1 MKTAP
6 SLRLLAG
13 LFSLALGANTAAAA
27 CNPDYSGITLD
38 VGTRT
43 APFIANA
50 IKLAAASWEKQTCGK
65 INVLEHPNEQLYQVY
80 LKALGPA
87 ADKSPFDIITFGPFW
102 TPDFAPYLT
111 EMPPAMRETAA
122 WNDILPVY
130 REHLMQWNGRYVTQT
145 IDGDQHI
152 LYYRRDLFTHPLEQE
167 RFKAKYG
174 YDLNP
179 PATWE
184 QYYQIAEFFTRPGSN
199 LWGTAE
205 AYRRGG
211 EQFWYFFTHAAA
223 YTHHPKLPGSMFFD
237 PDTMDAQINNPG
249 WVKALTD
256 YLNGR
261 NVAPPGALGFT
272 SGDIHNIF
280 AGGSVAMNFD
290 WGDTGVNAADANR
303 SLIPG
308 VVGTAPLPGSKQVW
322 NYKTRQWDSFP
333 DVSRA
338 PFLAFGGWQAA
349 VPVNSNE
356 PAAAWHFIAW
366 LSSPEVSGEAVVTP
380 QAGINPYRES
390 HFKIER
396 WLKLFTPEEAKL
408 YLDAQRRGLNSPNVA
423 LDLRIPHYAE
433 YINALE
439 IQLTRALNLLVSP
452 QEALDNVAKSWN
464 ALTNRIGRKQ
474 QRAAYRASMGLSS
487 EVK

>member
-1 MKTAP
+1 MKTAS
-6 SLRLLAG
+6 SLTLRASLL
-13 LFSLALGANTAAAA
+13 SLALLSTTVWAE

-50 IKLAAASWEKQTCGK
+50 IKLAAAGWEKQTCGK
-65 INVLEHPNEQLYQVY
+65 INVLEYPNDQLYQIY
-80 LKALGPA
+80 LKALGPV
-87 ADKSPFDIITFGPFW
+87 ADKSQFDIITFGPFW

-111 EMPPAMRETAA
+111 EMPAAMRETAA
-122 WNDILPVY
+122 WKDILPVY
-130 REHLMQWNGRYVTQT
+130 RDQLMTWNGRYLTQT

-152 LYYRRDLFTHPLEQE
+152 LYYRHDLFTNPLEQE

-174 YDLNP
+174 YDLAP

-184 QYYQIAEFFTRPGSN
+184 QYYQIAEFFTRPAEN

-237 PDTMDAQINNPG
+237 PETMDAQINNPG

-256 YLNGR
+256 YINGR

-290 WGDTGVNAADANR
+290 WGDTGVNAADANQ

-308 VVGTAPLPGSKQVW
+308 AVGTAALPGSKQVW
-322 NYKTRQWDSFP
+322 NYKTQQWDSFP
-333 DVSRA
+333 EISRA

-349 VPVNSNE
+349 VPVNSDE

-390 HFKIER
+390 HFQLER
-396 WLKLFTPEEAKL
+396 WLKLFSPEEAKR
-408 YLDAQRRGLNSPNVA
+408 YLDAQRDGLNAPNVA
-423 LDLRIPHYAE
+423 LDLRIPHHHE
-433 YINALE
+433 YTEALE
-439 IQLTRALNLLVSP
+439 IQLTRALNQYVSP
-452 QEALDNVAKSWN
+452 QDALDNVANAWN
-464 ALTNRIGRKQ
+464 ALTDRFGRKQ